1 MGTAYF
7 ACDQYC
13 CAHETGVY
21 HPDQPDRLPAI
32 QQGLRLLKLW
42 DKLDHQPA
50 PQAGRTQLTRTHSA
64 DLLEH
69 LEACQPW
76 DGLHY
81 LDNDTP
87 LGPDTLTAARHA
99 AGAGIAAVDHVMQG
113 YCRNAF
119 CAVRPPGHHAEIG
132 RAMGFCFYN
141 NIAVAAAHALHAH
154 GLERVAVLDFDVHH
168 GNGTEDICRH
178 DPRILF
184 CSSYQNP
191 FFPYTDNR
199 SLPGRLIKTPL
210 RAGIGSAV
218 FRRAIERDWLPAL
231 HAQKPQLILI
241 SAGFDAH
248 RTDPMAD
255 LLLEAEDYA
264 WITEHIA
271 AIAAQYAG
279 GRMVS
284 MLEGGYAL
292 EGLAASAALHIQ
304 TLYQHGQA

>member
-1 MGTAYF
+1 MSTAYF

-21 HPDQPDRLPAI
+21 HPEQPDRLPAI
-32 QQGLRLLKLW
+32 QQGLQLLQLW
-42 DKLDHQPA
+42 DKLDHQSAPPA
-50 PQAGRTQLTRTHSA
+50 DQTQLARVHA
-64 DLLEH
+64 PALLDH
-69 LEACQPW
+69 LEAHQPW
-76 DGLHY
+76 AGLHY

-87 LGPDTLTAARHA
+87 LGPDTLLAARHA

-113 YCRNAF
+113 YTRNAF
-119 CAVRPPGHHAEIG
+119 CAIRPPGHHAE
-132 RAMGFCFYN
+132 REHAMGFCFYN
-141 NIAVAAAHALHAH
+141 NIAVAAAHALHTYA
-154 GLERVAVLDFDVHH
+154 LERIAVLDFDVHH

-178 DPRILF
+178 EPRILF
-184 CSSYQNP
+184 CSSYQSP
-191 FFPYTDNR
+191 FYPHADNR

-210 RAGIGSAV
+210 RAGIGSAI

-231 HAQKPQLILI
+231 HAQKPQLMLI

-271 AIAAQYAG
+271 TIAAQYAN
-279 GRMVS
+279 GRIVS

-304 TLYQHGQA
+304 TLHRYSQA